1 MSSKQSGMDV
11 WLNIGMIIGISTC
24 ITILIFMILLILYNF
39 LKNQPLL
46 SIPWLSDNNDI
57 KTKISTNISEL
68 QNQINKL
75 SESSN
80 IDINYVKNN
89 TIPILEKSIDDL
101 KITNTKS
108 NKDIQTQIDK
118 VNNLLISLQDS
129 IKNVESS
136 NKTELQTQIKSL
148 SDNLQNI
155 IISSQENT
163 QNKLQKQI
171 DDLKSLV
178 NSENEEIKTKI
189 IPIMQESIST
199 LIDQKITQNTN
210 EIILINLN
218 KLKDNIQTQIDEK
231 TLNIEEIKQIIKINL
246 DNLKIKN
253 ETASIVINAYAKD
266 GLITQWSIKGDE
278 NANLCLGYNKN
289 TFCIDKNTGFL
300 FNKTT
305 ELPTEL
311 PTESPTESPTNTEL
325 FSI

>member
-1 MSSKQSGMDV
+1 
-11 WLNIGMIIGISTC
+11 
-24 ITILIFMILLILYNF
+24 MILLILYNF

>member
-278 NANLCLGYNKN
+278 NANLCVGYNKN

-300 FNKTT
+300 FNKTA

-311 PTESPTESPTNTEL
+311 PTESPTNTEL